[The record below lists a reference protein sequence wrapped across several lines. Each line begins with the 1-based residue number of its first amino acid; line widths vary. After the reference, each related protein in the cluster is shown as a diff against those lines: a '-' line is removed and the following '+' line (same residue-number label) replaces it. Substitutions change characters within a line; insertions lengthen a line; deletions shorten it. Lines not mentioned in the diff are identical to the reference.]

1 MKLNWKTPAPQFK
14 AEQYILEDEGLKKA
28 IQVAVAL
35 HKPLLLTGKPGT
47 GKTLLAYKLAA
58 LFSQEKN
65 GLNFQSEPLIFYT
78 KTTSTAKDLFYQYDA
93 LTHFQAANIERKT
106 EDNLTDTAKYIRL
119 EALGK
124 AIACTYPA
132 QLGDSPLAKQLTPGP
147 ASHVVLIDEIDKA
160 PRDFPNDILHE
171 IDKNEFKIT
180 ELSADF
186 IKIKHHLKLE
196 EAKEGAD
203 ARIFVVMTSNSEK
216 NLPDAFLRRC
226 VFYNIQF
233 PGTTL
238 LQKIVQAQLEL
249 KPTKQGETLL
259 KELIKEFIELRT
271 HINRKKPATAELV
284 AWLRILALDGI
295 FNKKPERK
303 AKDYLASHLSLLVK
317 TNEDYQAI
325 KDLYPKEN

>member
-1 MKLNWKTPAPQFK
+1 M
-14 AEQYILEDEGLKKA
+14 
-28 IQVAVAL
+28 
-35 HKPLLLTGKPGT
+35 
-47 GKTLLAYKLAA
+47 
-58 LFSQEKN
+58 
-65 GLNFQSEPLIFYT
+65 
-78 KTTSTAKDLFYQYDA
+78 
-93 LTHFQAANIERKT
+93 
-106 EDNLTDTAKYIRL
+106 